1 MGKHRKRLQQGE
13 NTSSIII
20 KTTFPVKN
28 YQSGVMSDS
37 QALAIQNRLIVERWR
52 LFTTSFVLAETH
64 ALLLNRLSQH
74 IATAFLR
81 NLEQG
86 TTTLVWVTRADVQH
100 ANAIIYQ
107 YDDKDFS
114 LTDATSF
121 AVMEPLRI
129 SYAFIFDHHFTQ
141 YGLTVLTAS

>member
-1 MGKHRKRLQQGE
+1 MRNRRASQTMRILVD
-13 NTSSIII
+13 SSAY
-20 KTTFPVKN
+20 FALLDGDDS
-28 YQSGVMSDS
+28 YHS
-37 QALAIQNRLIVERWR
+37 QALAIQNRLIAEGWR

-64 ALLLNRLSQH
+64 ALLLNRLSQQ

-81 NLEQG
+81 DLEQG
-86 TTTLVWVTRADVQH
+86 TTTLVWVTRADVQR
-100 ANAIIYQ
+100 AKAIIYQ

-121 AVMEPLRI
+121 AVMERLRI
-129 SYAFIFDHHFTQ
+129 PYAFTFDHHFTQ

>member
-1 MGKHRKRLQQGE
+1 MRNRSASQAMRLLVD
-13 NTSSIII
+13 SSAY
-20 KTTFPVKN
+20 FALLDRDDS
-28 YQSGVMSDS
+28 YHS
-37 QALAIQNRLIVERWR
+37 QALAIQSRLIVEGWR

-81 NLEQG
+81 NLEQA
-86 TTTLVWVTRADVQH
+86 TTTLVWVTRADVQR
-100 ANAIIYQ
+100 AKEIIYQ

-121 AVMEPLRI
+121 AIMERLGI
-129 SYAFIFDHHFTQ
+129 TTAFTFDQHFTQ
-141 YGLTVLTAS
+141 YGLTILTAS

>member
-1 MGKHRKRLQQGE
+1 MRNRRALHAMRLLVD
-13 NTSSIII
+13 SSAY
-20 KTTFPVKN
+20 FALLDRD
-28 YQSGVMSDS
+28 DS
-37 QALAIQNRLIVERWR
+37 YHSQTLAIQSRLIVERWR

-64 ALLLNRLSQH
+64 ALLLNRLGQH

-81 NLEQG
+81 DLEQG
-86 TTTLVWVTRADVQH
+86 TTTLVWVTRADVQR
-100 ANAIIYQ
+100 AKAIIYQ

-121 AVMEPLRI
+121 AVMERLRI
-129 SYAFIFDHHFTQ
+129 SYAFTFDHHFAQ